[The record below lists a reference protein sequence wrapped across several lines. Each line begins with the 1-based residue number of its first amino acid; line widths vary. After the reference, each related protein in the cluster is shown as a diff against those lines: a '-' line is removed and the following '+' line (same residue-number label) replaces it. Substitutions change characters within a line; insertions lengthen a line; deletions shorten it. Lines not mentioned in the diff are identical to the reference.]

1 MRVLIL
7 LTSLLLQQ
15 VTDNINAA
23 TMRTEQDPVRIE
35 QLCTLSENGSNAI
48 VYLLELFFKTP
59 VTEEEIA
66 GILSLQ
72 KSDGSFRDVDYADPA
87 FSQCSQTWHAVR
99 FQRLAVYHR
108 LHPGNKKVTRA
119 LHRALAYWG
128 KHPPVTRSW
137 YYNQVNIPKAF
148 GPGLLLF
155 KEEMSR
161 RELQWA
167 STIMHKAQLNR
178 TGQNLV
184 WESGN
189 LLIAALLDE
198 DEALLRQTAQIIQSE
213 LGESVSD
220 QGLQPDRS
228 FLQHGAQLQFGN
240 YGLSFVVSQAWWARI
255 FKGTA
260 LQLPAEKEAILKDY
274 ICKGIGRTVWNGYM
288 DMSALGRQVFPSSQR
303 SKALCLQYAMEDMG
317 LSAIDVEAGPR
328 YYPRADFGNYRGE
341 GWYASIRMQSARTQG
356 YEEINGE
363 NQKGYF
369 SADGA
374 VLVRRSGA
382 EYDDVTPVW
391 NWRHVPGTTAW
402 DDGTPLWGTHT
413 QLPYNKSS
421 RVFGL
426 AKGDVLVA
434 AMEYERDG
442 VFARKIYAFFPEGIL
457 CMGGDIRSSSDAAIV
472 TTVEQCRVHGP
483 VTHGPHWVHHAG
495 ITYLALGE
503 RDFSAAEVV
512 RATGSWRVAA
522 PNFPDTPV
530 EDRLFEIYYAHG
542 TRPGG
547 ESYAYFIDPTAPDGP
562 AAAAFAAS
570 GIALLSDASARV
582 GKNGFSVDWEKET
595 IIIDRL

>member
-23 TMRTEQDPVRIE
+23 TMRSTEQDPVRIE

-87 FSQCSQTWHAVR
+87 LSQCSQTWHAVR

-213 LGESVSD
+213 LSESVSD
-220 QGLQPDRS
+220 EGLQPDRS

-274 ICKGIGRTVWNGYM
+274 MCKGIGRTVWNGYM
-288 DMSALGRQVFPSSQR
+288 DMSALGRQVFPASQR
-303 SKALCLQYAMEDMG
+303 SKALCLQYALEDMG

-328 YYPRADFGNYRGE
+328 YYPRADFGNYRAD
-341 GWYASIRMQSARTQG
+341 GWYASIRMQSSRTVG
-356 YEEINGE
+356 YEELNGE
-363 NQKGYF
+363 NQKGYY
-369 SADGA
+369 SADG
-374 VLVRRSGA
+374 VLLLRRSGDEFSDIA
-382 EYDDVTPVW
+382 PFW
-391 NWRHVPGTTAW
+391 NWHRLPGTTVC
-402 DDGTPLWGTHT
+402 DDDSPLWGTHT
-413 QLPYNKSS
+413 RLPYNKSN
-421 RVFGL
+421 RVFGVTS
-426 AKGDVLVA
+426 GDIMVV
-434 AMEYERDG
+434 AMEYDRDS
-442 VFARKIYAFFPEGIL
+442 VFARKLWVFCPEGIL
-457 CMGGDIRSSSDAAIV
+457 CMGSGITSSRDSRIL
-472 TTVEQCRVHGP
+472 TTVEQVRRKGEMECLNGVISHNG
-483 VTHGPHWVHHAG
+483 TSY
-495 ITYLALGE
+495 IALGKTV
-503 RDFSAAEVV
+503 FSFAGVV
-512 RATGSWRVAA
+512 EGHGSWRVAA
-522 PNFPDTPV
+522 PYFSD
-530 EDRLFEIYYAHG
+530 EDITGELFEINIDHG
-542 TRPGG
+542 VHPEDG
-547 ESYAYFIDPTAPDGP
+547 EYSYFIAPGMSGEK
-562 AAAAFAAS
+562 AAAFVADR
-570 GIALLSDASARV
+570 ITILSDTSAI
-582 GKNGFSVDWEKET
+582 VDGVKFKIDWNISE
-595 IIIDRL
+595 III